1 MQLSLSFKLKRPVL
15 KMDILWCRTDICSW
29 KISVNLSLML
39 ENPFLVPFLCKF
51 KHISVY
57 FILNSMKTI
66 RPPNNWSLSEKAMLF
81 KVVPNSIIFK
91 ITHIFLLR
99 RTAFPDYLSVSCD
112 YDDLWLQILNIFL
125 ILYSVNDYIIGLFP
139 TAMEVEYFGSRV
151 TYKIPT
157 DEVRNLSEVFNY
169 LENGTVLSA

>member
-1 MQLSLSFKLKRPVL
+1 
-15 KMDILWCRTDICSW
+15 
-29 KISVNLSLML
+29 
-39 ENPFLVPFLCKF
+39 
-51 KHISVY
+51 
-57 FILNSMKTI
+57 
-66 RPPNNWSLSEKAMLF
+66 MLF

-91 ITHIFLLR
+91 IIHIFLLR
-99 RTAFPDYLSVSCD
+99 RTVFPDYLSVSCD
-112 YDDLWLQILNIFL
+112 YDETKNQILNIFL

-169 LENGTVLSA
+169 LENGTVLSE